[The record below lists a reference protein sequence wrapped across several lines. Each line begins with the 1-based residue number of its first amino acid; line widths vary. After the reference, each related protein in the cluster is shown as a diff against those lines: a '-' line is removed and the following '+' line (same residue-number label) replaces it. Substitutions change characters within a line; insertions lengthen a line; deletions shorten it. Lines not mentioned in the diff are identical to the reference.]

1 MKKTEPVFFNRDLSW
16 IDFNARVLEEAL
28 RTELPVLE
36 RMKFLSIVSSNFD
49 EFFMVRIAAIKRAL
63 RMGDSNDPSGL
74 SYEKQLIQASDKIR
88 GIVKKQYECL
98 SKEVIPALTKEGIP
112 LVHSSAY
119 TVQQQQY
126 LETIFLREVFPTL
139 TPLRVE
145 DDEELPSIGN
155 LRLHSAFLLERLEK
169 DTLNGWD
176 AGTESIAIVQIPS
189 SLDRIIWLPNETDE
203 TQAWTLLDDVV
214 LNWGYTLF
222 PGYKVKEALMFKVTR
237 DADFGVDEDRG
248 DDFLEAMEE
257 VLVGRDYSR
266 AVRMSYSS
274 GSPRLRRELANRLG
288 LEDLDCY
295 EMPGP
300 IDLRTLYDITR
311 IRKFDHLREAPWRSF
326 WPVELPEDEPF
337 WDTIRR
343 EDILLHF
350 PYHSFEPVVRFFND
364 AASDP
369 QVLSIKTTL
378 YRTSGNSPIIKALE
392 RAARNGKHVTAL
404 VELKARF
411 DEEQNIS
418 WANRLEDA
426 GVIVV
431 YGIARLK
438 VHAKACLVVR
448 RETDGIQR
456 YLHLSTGNYNDRSAR
471 LYSDLCLFT
480 AQDDF
485 AYDANLF
492 FNMITGYSIV
502 QNMRR
507 LILAPTA
514 VKYRLIELIQRET
527 DRSSRESPGRIIAK
541 MNSLADTDVIR
552 ALYKASQAGVHI
564 DLNVRGICML
574 VPGVRGL
581 SEHIRV
587 ISIVDRYLEH
597 SRVFYFLNGGA
608 EELYLSSA
616 DWMPRN
622 LERRVELM
630 FPIQQEKLRGE
641 ILVILDM
648 YFKDNCRVRELDFQ
662 GRWTL
667 RDSGSQDEYRAQ
679 EQLYQKMKKHYE
691 TAKNA
696 PEQEFIVRR
705 KNPSEAESQEGY
717 KEIR

>member
-1 MKKTEPVFFNRDLSW
+1 MKNTEPVFFNRDLSW

-28 RTELPVLE
+28 RDDLPVLE

-49 EFFMVRIAAIKRAL
+49 EFFMVRIAAIKRAM
-63 RMGDSNDPSGL
+63 RKGESNDPSGL
-74 SYEKQLIQASDKIR
+74 RCEEQLLQASNKIR
-88 GIVKKQYECL
+88 SIVKRQYECL
-98 SKEVIPALTKEGIP
+98 SKDVIPALAKAGLP

-119 TVQQQQY
+119 TTQQQQY

-189 SLDRIIWLPNETDE
+189 SLERIIWLPNETE
-203 TQAWTLLDDVV
+203 ATQAWTLLDDVV
-214 LNWGYTLF
+214 LNWGHTLF

-257 VLVGRDYSR
+257 VLVGREYSR

-274 GSPRLRRELANRLG
+274 GSPLLRQELAKRLG

-311 IRKFDHLREAPWRSF
+311 IKKFDHLREAPWKSY
-326 WPVELPEDEPF
+326 WPVELPEEEPF

-343 EDILLHF
+343 GDILLHF
-350 PYHSFEPVVRFFND
+350 PYHSFEPVIRFFND

-448 RETDGIQR
+448 RESDGIQR

-514 VKYRLIELIQRET
+514 AKYRLIELIQREA
-527 DRSSRESPGRIIAK
+527 DRSSLESPGRIIAK

-552 ALYKASQAGVHI
+552 ALYKASQAGVQI

-574 VPGVRGL
+574 VPGIKGL

-630 FPIQQEKLRGE
+630 FPIQQEKLRAE
-641 ILVILDM
+641 ILGILDI
-648 YFKDNCRVRELDFQ
+648 YFKDNCRVRELDSQ
-662 GRWTL
+662 GHWTL
-667 RDSGSQDEYRAQ
+667 RSSASQEEFRAQ
-679 EQLYQKMKKHYE
+679 EQLYLKTKRHYE

-696 PEQEFIVRR
+696 PEQEFVVRR
-705 KNPSEAESQEGY
+705 KNPAETIQQDEY
-717 KEIR
+717 KDIH